1 MNNFDELMKIQ
12 QQMAGRIMQENETDR
27 KLELMDIIN
36 SLTTVRRP
44 KIQVELVIIEAQN
57 HGMTEEQ
64 AITTIDE
71 LLDFGFITQPEEG
84 FLKRV

>member
-12 QQMAGRIMQENETDR
+12 QQMAGRIMRENETDR

-36 SLTTVRRP
+36 NLTSIRRP
-44 KIQVELVIIEAQN
+44 KVQVEQVILEAQN
-57 HGMTEEQ
+57 QGMTEDQ

-71 LLDFGFITQPEEG
+71 LLDFGFITQPEDG
-84 FLKRV
+84 FVQRV